1 MDSQIKKYA
10 NLKSDFHEYIIN
22 NADKPWDYGMLSK
35 NPNITWEIVRDNPD
49 KSWYGLS
56 ENRNITWEIVRNNL
70 GKAWNW
76 GYLSRNPN
84 ITWEIVRDNQDKP

>member
-35 NPNITWEIVRDNPD
+35 NPNITWKIVRDNPD

-56 ENRNITWEIVRNNL
+56 ENRNITWDYM
-70 GKAWNW
+70 G
-76 GYLSRNPN
+76 LSLNRN